1 MVPSPVDRVE
11 QALEEVRSATTLPGL
26 LSTTCRE
33 LITVVD
39 ARAAAISRVVGEV
52 LIQVAE
58 KAIDERT
65 LALGHGF
72 LIPDFPLTRTVL
84 DEGSPHAVS
93 ILDSHPEPNEADLL
107 RQLELDSLLMLP
119 LVCDEV
125 CWGLAEIYVNGRR
138 FTEDDVALAA
148 PIAEAFGERLAAL
161 PAPTS
166 AR

>member
-1 MVPSPVDRVE
+1 VQ
-11 QALEEVRSATTLPGL
+11 QALEAVHSTTTLPGL
-26 LSTTCRE
+26 LSTTCGE
-33 LITVVD
+33 LIAVVD
-39 ARAAAISRVVGEV
+39 AQAAAISRVVGEV

-58 KAIDERT
+58 KTLDERT

-84 DEGSPHAVS
+84 DDGAPHTVS
-93 ILDSHPEPNEADLL
+93 VLEPDPEPNEADLL
-107 RQLELDSLLMLP
+107 RQLDLDSLLMLP
-119 LVCDEV
+119 LVCDRE

-138 FTEDDVALAA
+138 FTDEDVAAA
-148 PIAEAFGERLAAL
+148 VPLAEAFGERLAAL

>member
-1 MVPSPVDRVE
+1 MPSPEDRVE
-11 QALEEVRSATTLPGL
+11 QALEAVRSATTLPGL
-26 LSTTCRE
+26 LGTTCRE
-33 LITVVD
+33 LVTVVD
-39 ARAAAISRVVGEV
+39 AQASAISRVVGEV

-58 KAIDERT
+58 KTLDERT

-72 LIPDFPLTRTVL
+72 LIPDFPLTKAVL
-84 DEGSPHAVS
+84 DEGVPHTVS
-93 ILDSHPEPNEADLL
+93 VLDPDAEPNEAELL

-119 LVCDEV
+119 LVCEEE

-138 FTEDDVALAA
+138 FTDEDVTAAA
-148 PIAEAFGERLAAL
+148 PLGEAFGERLAAL

>member
-1 MVPSPVDRVE
+1 MPSPADRLE
-11 QALEEVRSATTLPGL
+11 QALDEVRGASTLPGL

-33 LITVVD
+33 LVDVVD
-39 ARAAAISRVVGEV
+39 AQASAISRVVGEV

-58 KAIDERT
+58 KTLDERT

-72 LIPDFPLTRTVL
+72 LIPEFPLTRTVL
-84 DEGSPHAVS
+84 DEGTPHVVS
-93 ILDSHPEPNEADLL
+93 VLDPDPEPNEADLL
-107 RQLELDSLLMLP
+107 RQLGLDSLLMLP
-119 LVCDEV
+119 LVCERE

-138 FTEDDVALAA
+138 FTDEDVSVAA
-148 PIAEAFGERLAAL
+148 PLAEAFGERLAAL

>member
-1 MVPSPVDRVE
+1 MPSPADRVE
-11 QALEEVRSATTLPGL
+11 HALEAIRSATTLPGL

-33 LITVVD
+33 LISVVD
-39 ARAAAISRVVGEV
+39 AHASAVSRVVGEV

-58 KAIDERT
+58 KTMDERT

-84 DEGSPHAVS
+84 DEGTPYTVS
-93 ILDSHPEPNEADLL
+93 ILDPDPEPNEADLL

-119 LVCDEV
+119 LVCDDE
-125 CWGLAEIYVNGRR
+125 CWGLAEVYVNGRR
-138 FTEDDVALAA
+138 FTDEDVAAA
-148 PIAEAFGERLAAL
+148 TPLAEAFGERLASL

>member
-1 MVPSPVDRVE
+1 MPSPEDRLD
-11 QALEEVRSATTLPGL
+11 QALEAVRGATTLPGL
-26 LSTTCRE
+26 LSTTCHE
-33 LITVVD
+33 LIAVAD
-39 ARAAAISRVVGEV
+39 AQASAISRVVGEV

-58 KAIDERT
+58 KTEDDRT

-72 LIPDFPLTRTVL
+72 LIPDFPLTKAVL
-84 DEGSPHAVS
+84 DDGAPHTVS
-93 ILDSHPEPNEADLL
+93 VLDPDPEPNEADLL

-119 LVCDEV
+119 LVCEGE

-138 FTEDDVALAA
+138 FTDEDVAVAA
-148 PIAEAFGERLAAL
+148 PLGEAFGERLAAL

>member
-1 MVPSPVDRVE
+1 MPSPADRLE
-11 QALEEVRSATTLPGL
+11 QALEEVRSAATLPGL

-33 LITVVD
+33 LIGVVD
-39 ARAAAISRVVGEV
+39 AQASAISRVVGEV

-58 KAIDERT
+58 RTLDDRT

-84 DEGSPHAVS
+84 DEGAPHTVS
-93 ILDSHPEPNEADLL
+93 ILDPDPEPSEANLL
-107 RQLELDSLLMLP
+107 RQLDLDSLLMLP
-119 LVCDEV
+119 LVCDQE

-138 FTEDDVALAA
+138 FTDEDVSLAA
-148 PIAEAFGERLAAL
+148 PLADAFGERLAAL

>member
-1 MVPSPVDRVE
+1 MPSPVDRLE

-33 LITVVD
+33 LISVVD
-39 ARAAAISRVVGEV
+39 AQASAISRVVGEV

-58 KAIDERT
+58 KALDERT

-84 DEGSPHAVS
+84 DEGTPHTVS
-93 ILDSHPEPNEADLL
+93 VLDPDPEPNEAGLL

-119 LVCDEV
+119 LVCDAE

-138 FTEDDVALAA
+138 FTDEDVSVAA
-148 PIAEAFGERLAAL
+148 PLAEAFGDRLASL